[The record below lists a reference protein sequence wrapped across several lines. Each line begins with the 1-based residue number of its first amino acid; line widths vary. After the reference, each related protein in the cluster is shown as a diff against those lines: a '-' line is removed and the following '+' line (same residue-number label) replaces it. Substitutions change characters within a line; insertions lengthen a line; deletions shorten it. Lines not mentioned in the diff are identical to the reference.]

1 MEKLS
6 GRCSKSPTEATL
18 EGVQDGTSP
27 VPKLKTVLAS
37 SAENSSSQDVG
48 KEHEA
53 ESTDMKGRNGQEA
66 EVTVSSDVSSSQTE
80 DPAASLLQEKSSGQ
94 NASSCGSSI
103 QFACETSS
111 LQTYLT
117 SETDAISS
125 TVAIKD
131 EDRAEIPSVVSTSTS
146 TETVADSN
154 IKGKKVVYD
163 SSVQCTLIGDP
174 LPMPQGRGEF
184 EDVGSCTQSSDI
196 DEPCFDIIT
205 ESSACDSVA
214 DTQSSHENDFE
225 SCVSTP

>member
-18 EGVQDGTSP
+18 EGVQDGTSR
-27 VPKLKTVLAS
+27 VPKLK
-37 SAENSSSQDVG
+37 SAKNSRPKDVG

-53 ESTDMKGRNGQEA
+53 QSTDMKGRQGQEA

-80 DPAASLLQEKSSGQ
+80 DPAASLLQEKLTGQ
-94 NASSCGSSI
+94 NTSSCGSSI
-103 QFACETSS
+103 QFACESSS
-111 LQTYLT
+111 LQTDLT

-131 EDRAEIPSVVSTSTS
+131 EDWSKIPSVVSTSTS
-146 TETVADSN
+146 TKTVADSN
-154 IKGKKVVYD
+154 IKGEKVVCD
-163 SSVQCTLIGDP
+163 SSVQCALIGDP

-184 EDVGSCTQSSDI
+184 EDVDSCVQSSDI
-196 DEPCFDIIT
+196 DEPCFYIIT
-205 ESSACDSVA
+205 ESSACDSIA